1 MTGHGAACVPQ
12 VPPERIPEVARAA
25 EAAGLDEMWVW
36 EDCFWVSGTSGVV
49 AALAA
54 TERIS
59 VGVSL
64 LPVPLRNVALTA
76 MEITTLHRLFP
87 GRVTVAVGHGAQ
99 DWMAQAGARPESPMT
114 LLREYLIA
122 LKALLRGETVTTSGR
137 YVRLDRVTLDWTA
150 TPVPAVYLGGVG
162 AKTLRLAGEL
172 ADGVVLDDASKFR
185 TALEIVTEGAAG
197 RTSRPKVVGY
207 VDAAPA
213 ETAQQVAARV
223 HDLARGGADTVLLAP
238 RDRRADPL
246 AFMEFAAR
254 AFRASTAIG

>member
-1 MTGHGAACVPQ
+1 MTRYGAACVPQ

-99 DWMAQAGARPESPMT
+99 DWMAQVGARPQSPMT

-137 YVRLDRVTLDWTA
+137 YVTLDRVTLDWTA
-150 TPVPAVYLGGVG
+150 TPVPDVYLGGVG

-172 ADGVVLDDASKFR
+172 ADGIVLDDESRFR

-197 RTSRPKVVGY
+197 RADPPRVVGNAK
-207 VDAAPA
+207 VAPA
-213 ETAQQVAARV
+213 EIAEQAAARV
-223 HDLARGGADTVLLAP
+223 RDLADGGADTVLLVP
-238 RDRRADPL
+238 RDRQADPV
-246 AFMEFAAR
+246 AFMEFAAQV
-254 AFRASTAIG
+254 FRATAP

>member
-1 MTGHGAACVPQ
+1 MTRYGAACVPQ

-99 DWMAQAGARPESPMT
+99 DWMAQAGARPRSPMT

-137 YVRLDRVTLDWTA
+137 YVSLDRVTLDWTA
-150 TPVPAVYLGGVG
+150 TPVPDVYLGGVG
-162 AKTLRLAGEL
+162 ARTLRLAGEL
-172 ADGVVLDDASKFR
+172 ADGIVLDDASRFR

-197 RTSRPKVVGY
+197 RTERPRVVGNAK
-207 VDAAPA
+207 AAPS
-213 ETAQQVAARV
+213 ETAARV
-223 HDLARGGADTVLLAP
+223 AVRVRDLADAGADTVLLVP
-238 RDRRADPL
+238 RERTTDPV
-246 AFMEFAAR
+246 AFMEFAAQT
-254 AFRASTAIG
+254 FRATAP